1 MVKLGKLV
9 SSLVLTVSIEDA
21 VIDMGEGQTAGG
33 LEVSLVSADEG
44 INRGISKDQPVV
56 SILLYQSGEA
66 LPLQLALL
74 VERVVAQPALLGA
87 LRQRVVAVGCHDVP
101 GLQELDR
108 PVLLV
113 IGKALYDAGQVLV
126 GVLAALHSRGAKD
139 WTIAGFVRPVLKW
152 SVKSGTS
159 NGPLAILLARSQVP
173 VCSNLPRE
181 GELVVPARVVSQLFL
196 TRVRGVVRSYH
207 LVKRSRIG
215 GTMYYSVL
223 IKPGVRTRIF
233 FYWLD
238 DIV

>member
-56 SILLYQSGEA
+56 SILLYQTGEA

-74 VERVVAQPALLGA
+74 VERVPAQPALLGA
-87 LRQRVVAVGCHDVP
+87 LRQRVVAVGGHDVP

-126 GVLAALHSRGAKD
+126 GVLAALHSGGGKD
-139 WTIAGFVRPVLKW
+139 WNWIESFVRPVLKW
-152 SVKSGTS
+152 SVQSGTS

-173 VCSNLPRE
+173 VCSDLPRE
-181 GELVVPARVVSQLFL
+181 GELVVPARVVP
-196 TRVRGVVRSYH
+196 
-207 LVKRSRIG
+207 
-215 GTMYYSVL
+215 M
-223 IKPGVRTRIF
+223 
-233 FYWLD
+233 
-238 DIV
+238 